1 MATMHTGSS
10 TTILGDRYIPAPTSA
25 RPDRPL
31 HLSPTAW
38 DNLALL
44 TPDQHDRLTAEP
56 VGLATFLR
64 GIDEAA
70 VGRTTDLVHWL
81 HHVRADR
88 T

>member
-1 MATMHTGSS
+1 MHSVTGTTM
-10 TTILGDRYIPAPTSA
+10 LDDRYIPKPTTGQSYN
-25 RPDRPL
+25 RPL

-44 TPDQHDRLTAEP
+44 TPHQHDRLTAEP